1 MNKIPIGDTIVF
13 AYSFVFVHIGTIVGI
28 AGIPA
33 VLSAAIDYGV
43 RNLAAA
49 QRAAL
54 DAGDAG
60 AVGLNLAVW
69 LGGLIATIF
78 LSSIATVGIT
88 RAALGQ
94 RLERA
99 VYLTVGRTE
108 LRMFAAKLR
117 FWLGVLALAA
127 LVGLI
132 AVLAFSLAGIP
143 FDAAAPNGPPD
154 PAVFLASLIVWV
166 VIGYALATALRMGF
180 LLPATVVVEDKG
192 GLRRSYDL
200 TRGNAWRL
208 VAIAFG
214 LGAPIFVLVSVA
226 AFAVLGSML
235 GGDSVQVLE
244 QATMTDFVR
253 RGELAV
259 QQNLLAWEIFNAVI
273 FILASGLIYSGS
285 AYAYR
290 ALTPGRG
297 KNL

>member
-1 MNKIPIGDTIVF
+1 MNKIPVGDTIVF
-13 AYSFVFVHIGTIVGI
+13 AYSFVFVHIGTIVGV

-43 RNLAAA
+43 RSLAAA

-54 DAGDAG
+54 DAGDSG
-60 AVGLNLAVW
+60 ALGLNFAVW
-69 LGGLIATIF
+69 LVGLIATIF

-94 RLERA
+94 RTERA

-108 LRMFAAKLR
+108 WRMFAAKLR

-127 LVGLI
+127 LAGLI

-143 FDAAAPNGPPD
+143 LDASAPNGPPA
-154 PAVFLASLIVWV
+154 PATSLAVVITWV
-166 VIGYALATALRMGF
+166 VFGYALGTALRIGF
-180 LLPATVVVEDKG
+180 LLPATVVTEDKG
-192 GLRRSYDL
+192 GLRRSHDL
-200 TRGNAWRL
+200 THGNFWRI
-208 VAIAFG
+208 VAIALG
-214 LGAPIFVLVSVA
+214 LGAPIFVLVSIA
-226 AFAVLGSML
+226 AFTILSSML
-235 GGDSVQVLE
+235 GGDSIQTLE
-244 QATMTDFVR
+244 QATAADFIQ

-259 QQNLLAWEIFNAVI
+259 QQNLLAWEVFNAVI
-273 FILASGLIYSGS
+273 FILASGLIYGGS

-290 ALTPGRG
+290 ALKQGRG

>member
-54 DAGDAG
+54 EAGDAG

-94 RLERA
+94 KLERA
-99 VYLTVGRTE
+99 VYLNVGRTE
-108 LRMFAAKLR
+108 WRMFAAKLR

-143 FDAAAPNGPPD
+143 
-154 PAVFLASLIVWV
+154 L
-166 VIGYALATALRMGF
+166 
-180 LLPATVVVEDKG
+180 
-192 GLRRSYDL
+192 
-200 TRGNAWRL
+200 
-208 VAIAFG
+208 
-214 LGAPIFVLVSVA
+214 SVNY
-226 AFAVLGSML
+226 G
-235 GGDSVQVLE
+235 
-244 QATMTDFVR
+244 
-253 RGELAV
+253 
-259 QQNLLAWEIFNAVI
+259 
-273 FILASGLIYSGS
+273 
-285 AYAYR
+285 
-290 ALTPGRG
+290 
-297 KNL
+297 

>member
-94 RLERA
+94 RVERA

-108 LRMFAAKLR
+108 WRMFAAKLR
-117 FWLGVLALAA
+117 FWLAVLALAA
-127 LVGLI
+127 LAGLI
-132 AVLAFSLAGIP
+132 MVLAFSLAGIP
-143 FDAAAPNGPPD
+143 LDAATPNGPPE
-154 PAVFLASLIVWV
+154 PAVFLASLIAWV

-200 TRGNAWRL
+200 TRGNFWRL
-208 VAIAFG
+208 VAIALG

-244 QATMTDFVR
+244 QATMTDFIR

-290 ALTPGRG
+290 ALAQGRG